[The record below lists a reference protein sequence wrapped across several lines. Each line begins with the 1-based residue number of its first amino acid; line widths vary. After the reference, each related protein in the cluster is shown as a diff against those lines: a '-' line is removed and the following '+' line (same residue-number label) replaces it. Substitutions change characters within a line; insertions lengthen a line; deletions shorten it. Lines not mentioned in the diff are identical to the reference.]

1 MFFTSFL
8 FYLKYKIIKIQKKN
22 LTNSKLYQK
31 EISNSSMLG
40 PENESLK
47 QILKISRML
56 VITNN
61 YENLITGYGFGLQ
74 YFY

>member
-1 MFFTSFL
+1 
-8 FYLKYKIIKIQKKN
+8 
-22 LTNSKLYQK
+22 
-31 EISNSSMLG
+31 MLG

>member
-1 MFFTSFL
+1 
-8 FYLKYKIIKIQKKN
+8 
-22 LTNSKLYQK
+22 
-31 EISNSSMLG
+31 MLG

-47 QILKISRML
+47 QILKMSRMF

-61 YENLITGYGFGLQ
+61 YENLITGYGFDLQ